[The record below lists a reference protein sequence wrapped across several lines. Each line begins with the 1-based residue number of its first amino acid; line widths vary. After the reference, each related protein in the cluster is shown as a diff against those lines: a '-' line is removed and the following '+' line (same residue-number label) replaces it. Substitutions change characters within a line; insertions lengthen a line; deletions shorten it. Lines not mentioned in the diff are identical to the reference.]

1 MTWSGFFYG
10 IQSFFENV
18 GFAPYDALRAI
29 EPSNWWGANIV
40 SWVLILIGFVAMV
53 YWIGQL
59 KKYDAEGTEDKS
71 IKAHEYLG

>member
-18 GFAPYDALRAI
+18 AFAPYNALRAI
-29 EPSNWWGANIV
+29 EPSSWWGANIV
-40 SWVLILIGFVAMV
+40 SWILIIIGFVAMV

-59 KKYDAEGTEDKS
+59 IKYDAEGTE
-71 IKAHEYLG
+71 EYF